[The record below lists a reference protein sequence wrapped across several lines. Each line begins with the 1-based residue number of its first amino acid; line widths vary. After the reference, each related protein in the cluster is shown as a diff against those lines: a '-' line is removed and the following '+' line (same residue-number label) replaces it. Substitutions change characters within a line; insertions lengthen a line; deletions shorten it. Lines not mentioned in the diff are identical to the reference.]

1 MWKDCF
7 ASKIQVATAALPA
20 AAAALRPIFMAPSSG
35 DTHKAFGYQGSVL
48 SWLVDCSP
56 PGARPVEPCRA
67 RCSPAAVETS
77 RVENAA
83 RGGAACSFELRS
95 LSEALVQKRT
105 PSRPRRLPLRPS
117 SLRLRKHLLRWR
129 PEEEG
134 GQSAVRNLTCVF
146 LEIIFARL

>member
-1 MWKDCF
+1 M
-7 ASKIQVATAALPA
+7 LPRFR
-20 AAAALRPIFMAPSSG
+20 LPLLHSLQPQQPCVPSSWRLPVEIP
-35 DTHKAFGYQGSVL
+35 TAFGYQGSVL